1 MVNDRS
7 YRGGG
12 SEAMLE
18 DDAASFPLFLI
29 ARKRRGGKFFPSGN
43 SSIFG
48 LDFEVVIGSH
58 ISVPSKTPM

>member
-1 MVNDRS
+1 
-7 YRGGG
+7 
-12 SEAMLE
+12 LE